1 MRGLGG
7 RPLGTVVTVTDS
19 ESEPTKWKIF
29 GERLV
34 DENPFIRLSIA
45 SVGLP
50 DGTEFEQYV
59 IRMRRTAT
67 TAVVDD
73 QDRVLLMWRHRF
85 ITDTWGWE
93 IPAGGIEPGE
103 TPEEAAARETI
114 EETGWAPGPL
124 RHLVTY
130 QPTNGL
136 SDQRFHI
143 YLADGAQHVSDPVDA
158 WEAERIEWVPI
169 ADVRSIAERGE
180 MPDGL
185 SLTAVLYALTFA
197 GIG

>member
-1 MRGLGG
+1 MRWTVHGERSIYESDWIRLTLVDVEIPGQHRFEHHVVRMPHKAAGAVVHDPDRGL
-7 RPLGTVVTVTDS
+7 
-19 ESEPTKWKIF
+19 
-29 GERLV
+29 
-34 DENPFIRLSIA
+34 
-45 SVGLP
+45 
-50 DGTEFEQYV
+50 
-59 IRMRRTAT
+59 
-67 TAVVDD
+67 
-73 QDRVLLMWRHRF
+73 LLLWRHRF

-103 TPEEAAARETI
+103 TPEEAATRETI

-124 RHLVTY
+124 KHLVTY

-143 YLADGAQHVSDPVDA
+143 YLAAGAQHVATPTDPG
-158 WEAERIEWVPI
+158 EAERIEWVPI
-169 ADVRSIAERGE
+169 ADVRSTVEHGE